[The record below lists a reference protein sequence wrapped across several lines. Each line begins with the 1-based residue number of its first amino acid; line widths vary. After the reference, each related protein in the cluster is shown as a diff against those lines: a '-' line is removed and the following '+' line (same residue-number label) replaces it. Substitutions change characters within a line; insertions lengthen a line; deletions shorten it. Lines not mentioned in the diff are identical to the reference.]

1 MSANQDWKDAYDG
14 LRAAVIS
21 LGFPEE
27 LAVAISRNLG
37 RPKAMRRMTSWL
49 YLAKPARAELVVD
62 EMLAIREEIRPGK
75 QRRPVRRRTWLITSS
90 CITVLKQMRTV
101 RRKGETLND

>member
-1 MSANQDWKDAYDG
+1 MSANQDWKDAYDA

-27 LAVAISRNLG
+27 LAVAISKNLG
-37 RPKAMRRMTSWL
+37 WPKAMRRITSWL

-62 EMLAIREEIRPGK
+62 EMLAIREEIL
-75 QRRPVRRRTWLITSS
+75 TWKAKKASQEANMAYNEL
-90 CITVLKQMRTV
+90 LYY
-101 RRKGETLND
+101 GLETDED